1 MSVGSA
7 HPTNYEHVDALTPFI
22 LLHLPAWL
30 LVLFRITGIF
40 IFSPMLGGL
49 AIPRQVKVALAL
61 ALSVCVYPALV
72 PGPFSPAWSPPQQAM
87 ASIMAGDL
95 NLWFIAPVVLAEL
108 MVGIAIGFVATL
120 PIAAMQLGGRVIDQQ
135 MGLAFAQ
142 IVNPELGEE
151 SSPVAEI
158 YFIAALS
165 LFIIANGHL
174 AMIDILLSTFHH
186 VGLGTFQADGF
197 LLDLLVTLVDTTF
210 ALAIRVAAPLLA
222 AVFLV
227 EAAMGFMMRSVPQI
241 NIMTIGF
248 IVRILVGAVVLVGGV
263 TMMHDTFFEAWQ
275 GFLGELRRF
284 LSQ

>member
-1 MSVGSA
+1 MD
-7 HPTNYEHVDALTPFI
+7 TLTAFI

-49 AIPRQVKVALAL
+49 AIPRQVKVALAVG
-61 ALSVCVYPALV
+61 LSFCIYPALV
-72 PGPFSPAWSPPQQAM
+72 PGLDTPAWSPAEHAM
-87 ASIMAGDL
+87 AGIMAGEL
-95 NLWFIAPVVLAEL
+95 SLWSLAPLVVAEL
-108 MVGIAIGFVATL
+108 IVGLVIGYVATL

-151 SSPVAEI
+151 SSPIAEI

-174 AMIDILLSTFHH
+174 AMIDILLSTFQQ
-186 VGLGTFQADGF
+186 VGLGTFRADGF
-197 LLDLLVTLVDTTF
+197 LLDLLVTLVDTAF
-210 ALAIRVAAPLLA
+210 GLAVRVAAPLLA

-248 IVRILVGAVVLVGGV
+248 IVRILVGAAVLVGGV
-263 TMMHDTFFEAWQ
+263 TMMHETFFEAWQ
-275 GFLGELRRF
+275 GFLGELAGWFGSWR
-284 LSQ
+284 SG